1 MRKVCSNPWCKGT
14 FDYEER
20 DIIISFDEQTN
31 ESTKV
36 EPKVCPKCKSFDTE
50 LSDGV
55 TWKDKTYTDSY
66 GFNKPMPFNY
76 KITNFR

>member
-1 MRKVCSNPWCKGT
+1 MQRICSNPWCKGT
-14 FDYEER
+14 FNYTEE
-20 DIIISFDEQTN
+20 DFITTYDEDNN
-31 ESTKV
+31 EIKK
-36 EPKVCPKCKSFDTE
+36 EPKVCPKCRSFDTE

-66 GFNKPMPFNY
+66 GFNKPMPFSY